1 VNLPPRRKMGR
12 MTLAH
17 WRSFY
22 LRHYGFLLLLLL
34 FVSFRLLA
42 IALLRPGGFIAN
54 YSEIEYY
61 YAWGLTGPMGYAT
74 FENLWSV
81 YPPLFPALMLPVFE
95 LASRIPAWSEPRLV
109 FHTLFTLELL
119 LFEIG
124 NLVLLYRLAGKL
136 ATELPHCAA
145 AVDADAPDA
154 AWQTLRRSPL
164 LPPLLYALLFAPA
177 YTMLG
182 WFDAMPLFFLLLGLD
197 LLLSRWRGAW
207 AGSAVAVGLGFL
219 VKLTPVILLPIAVR
233 WLGARLSW
241 DALRHEWFVRRS
253 PGNLLRPAAYT
264 AIFVA
269 VVVGAGFPLAR
280 FNLELALSSFRANS
294 IRPPWQS
301 LWALL
306 DGYDSFGLVP
316 IDMRNLAA
324 FRAGGQWES
333 HLPWGLITA
342 AFLLAYLWLYTRRY
356 DWTQRRTA
364 ITFTAVSMVWLL
376 LYLKGWSP
384 QFVVWVI
391 AFLVLLS
398 PTIRGMALAIGLTAI
413 NFVESYVYMVILP
426 AERWI
431 LVATVITRTLLLLLL
446 GMEWLGTIW
455 PAPRTARLL
464 QQAGAWGGTVVLAAA
479 VIGAVVAT
487 PSAAAAY
494 SQRRLAEHPCRP
506 AIEQLQAR
514 SGDTTTVLA
523 TPQETVWRDFY
534 PWLHSGYTLRI
545 LEGYNPHDRPAD
557 DVIAEKMAA
566 LGAEGEFWWVEQGN
580 SGWSPAA
587 QQFLA
592 QPGATLF
599 DEQVLGACR
608 IARMALLPTAPVA
621 TVLAAGGEIALWA
634 VDQRLD
640 DATGTLALTLY
651 WSTAAPV
658 KGNYTVFTQLFDPS
672 GAMIA
677 QQDNA
682 PVNGAAP
689 TDAWQPGARVRDP
702 YRLTLPPNAPPGP
715 YTLHIGMYDAQG
727 RQTMLLADG
736 AQADHLALPIS
747 ENP

>member
-1 VNLPPRRKMGR
+1 MGR

-42 IALLRPGGFIAN
+42 ILLLRPGGFIAN

-61 YAWGLTGPMGYAT
+61 YAWGLTGPMGYTT

-109 FHTLFTLELL
+109 FHTLFALELL
-119 LFEIG
+119 IFEIG

-136 ATELPHCAA
+136 AGELPPGA
-145 AVDADAPDA
+145 AVDAPDA

-207 AGSAVAVGLGFL
+207 AASAVAVGLGFL

-241 DALRHEWFVRRS
+241 DAARREWFKQGAA
-253 PGNLLRPAAYT
+253 GNLLRPALYT
-264 AIFVA
+264 AIFGA
-269 VVVGAGFPLAR
+269 VVVGVGFPLAR

-294 IRPPWQS
+294 IRPPWQN

-306 DGYDSFGLVP
+306 DGYYGFGLVP
-316 IDMRNLAA
+316 IDMRNLAG

-333 HLPWGLITA
+333 HLPWGLITV
-342 AFLLAYLWLYTRRY
+342 AFLLLYLWLYTRRY

-364 ITFTAVSMVWLL
+364 VTFSAVSMVWLL

-391 AFLVLLS
+391 AFLVLLM
-398 PTIRGMALAIGLTAI
+398 PTLRGMTIAIALTAL
-413 NFVESYVYMVILP
+413 NFAESYLYMIILP
-426 AERWI
+426 DERWI
-431 LVATVITRTLLLLLL
+431 LTATVLTRTVLLLLLSV
-446 GMEWLGTIW
+446 EWLGAIW
-455 PAPRTARLL
+455 PAPRPARVLRL
-464 QQAGAWGGTVVLAAA
+464 AGAWGSIAVLLAA
-479 VIGAVVAT
+479 VLG
-487 PSAAAAY
+487 AAAATPAAATAY
-494 SQRRLAEHPCRP
+494 STRRLAEHPCRP
-506 AIEQLQAR
+506 AIEHLRA
-514 SGDTTTVLA
+514 SAGDATAVLA

-534 PWLHSGYTLRI
+534 PWLRDAYSLRI
-545 LEGYNPHDRPAD
+545 LEGYNAEDRPEAA
-557 DVIAEKMAA
+557 VIAEKMAA
-566 LGAEGEFWWVEQGN
+566 QAALGEFWWVEQGGE
-580 SGWSPAA
+580 GWSPAA
-587 QQFLA
+587 RQFLA
-592 QPGATLF
+592 SPGAVSFDAQTLG
-599 DEQVLGACR
+599 DCR
-608 IARMALLPTAPVA
+608 VIRLATLPAPPVA
-621 TVLAAGGEIALWA
+621 TVLAEGSAIAL
-634 VDQRLD
+634 
-640 DATGTLALTLY
+640 LALAPQWDSASAALELALY
-651 WSTAAPV
+651 WRADAPV
-658 KGNYTVFTQLFDPS
+658 KGNYTVFTQLFDAA

-677 QQDNA
+677 QQDNV
-682 PVNGAAP
+682 PVRGSAP
-689 TDAWQPGARVRDP
+689 TTTWQPGSVVRDP
-702 YRLTLPPNAPPGP
+702 YRLTLPPDAPPGP
-715 YTLHIGMYDAQG
+715 YTLHVGMYDAQG
-727 RQTMLLADG
+727 RRPIRLADG
-736 AQADHLALPIS
+736 TQADHLTLPIDGTDD
-747 ENP
+747 

>member
-1 VNLPPRRKMGR
+1 
-12 MTLAH
+12 MTLAR

-22 LRHYGFLLLLLL
+22 LRHYDFLLLLLL
-34 FVSFRLLA
+34 YAGFRLLA
-42 IALLRPGGFIAN
+42 LLLLRPGGFVADG
-54 YSEIEYY
+54 SDFEYY
-61 YAWGLTGPMGYAT
+61 YAWGLTGPMGYT
-74 FENLWSV
+74 TYENLWSV
-81 YPPLFPALMLPVFE
+81 YPPLFPALMLPAFE
-95 LASRIPAWSEPRLV
+95 LASRVPVWIEPRLA
-109 FHTLFTLELL
+109 FHTVFGLELL
-119 LFEIG
+119 AFEIG
-124 NLVLLYRLAGKL
+124 NLVLIYRLAIKL
-136 ATELPHCAA
+136 TQERLAGEEP
-145 AVDADAPDA
+145 APNR
-154 AWQTLRRSPL
+154 WFVQYRSSL

-241 DALRHEWFVRRS
+241 DAARHEWFKRGAA
-253 PGNLLRPAAYT
+253 GNLLRPAAYT

-269 VVVGAGFPLAR
+269 VVVGVGLPLAR

-333 HLPWGLITA
+333 HLPWGLITV

-426 AERWI
+426 AERWL
-431 LVATVITRTLLLLLL
+431 LVATVITRTILLLLL

-464 QQAGAWGGTVVLAAA
+464 QQAGAWGGMAVLTAA
-479 VIGAVVAT
+479 VVGAVVAT
-487 PSAAAAY
+487 PTAATAY

-506 AIEQLQAR
+506 AIEQLQA
-514 SGDTTTVLA
+514 SAGDTTTVLS

-534 PWLHSGYTLRI
+534 PWLHS
-545 LEGYNPHDRPAD
+545 
-557 DVIAEKMAA
+557 V
-566 LGAEGEFWWVEQGN
+566 
-580 SGWSPAA
+580 
-587 QQFLA
+587 
-592 QPGATLF
+592 
-599 DEQVLGACR
+599 
-608 IARMALLPTAPVA
+608 
-621 TVLAAGGEIALWA
+621 
-634 VDQRLD
+634 
-640 DATGTLALTLY
+640 
-651 WSTAAPV
+651 
-658 KGNYTVFTQLFDPS
+658 
-672 GAMIA
+672 
-677 QQDNA
+677 
-682 PVNGAAP
+682 
-689 TDAWQPGARVRDP
+689 
-702 YRLTLPPNAPPGP
+702 
-715 YTLHIGMYDAQG
+715 
-727 RQTMLLADG
+727 
-736 AQADHLALPIS
+736 
-747 ENP
+747 